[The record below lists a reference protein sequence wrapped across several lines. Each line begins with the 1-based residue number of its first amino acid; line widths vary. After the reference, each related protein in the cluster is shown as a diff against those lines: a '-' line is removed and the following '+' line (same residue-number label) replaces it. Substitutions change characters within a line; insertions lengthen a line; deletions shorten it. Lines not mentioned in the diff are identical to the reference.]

1 MNSTIVIYHGGC
13 RDGFCA
19 AWVYNKYIQNRTKER
34 LAESKEGFILENG
47 IEYYPGYY
55 GQEPPDV
62 KGKNVIILDFCYPL
76 EIMKQILNESAN
88 MLWLD
93 HHKTAQP
100 IYDWLMNESY
110 KYGTMLDFRF
120 DNNRSGAGLTWDYF
134 FPNEP
139 RPWLVDYVE
148 DRDLW
153 VKKLAE
159 SDEVNAYI
167 ACLEFNFETWNIV
180 NDKISLEQAKLNGDI
195 AIMKTEQYVNEVCK
209 NVYFADIEFSNIRDS
224 DRGSVISASKKFIK
238 YNNIPTVNICQ
249 VDCSEVLHELCKRY
263 PESPFSLYWFKRH
276 DGMYQY
282 GLRSIGDFDVST
294 VAKLFGGGGHKNAAG
309 FQLNYLLEELK

>member
-1 MNSTIVIYHGGC
+1 MRETIVIYHGGC

-19 AWVYNKYIQNRTKER
+19 AWVVNKYLSDLKKSEMSDDERTR
-34 LAESKEGFILENG
+34 LNAEFI
-47 IEYYPGYY
+47 PGYY

-62 KGKNVIILDFCYPL
+62 KDKDIIIVDFCYPI
-76 EIMKQILNESAN
+76 ETMKKLCKDNAVTWI
-88 MLWLD
+88 D

-100 IYDWLMNESY
+100 FVDYIKSIGNGIDEVCNGWVFSND
-110 KYGTMLDFRF
+110 K
-120 DNNRSGAGLTWDYF
+120 SGAGLAWDYF

-153 VKKLAE
+153 YNRLEASK
-159 SDEVNAYI
+159 EVNACI
-167 ACLEFNFETWNIV
+167 SSLEFDFREWNKWSNEMV
-180 NDKISLEQAKLNGDI
+180 GLAKNQGH
-195 AIMKTEQYVNEVCK
+195 AILRKTEQYVREVCK
-209 NVYFADIEFSNIRDS
+209 NVYFTHFNSPIRKFTEAELDDIINNRDIGYEFE
-224 DRGSVISASKKFIK
+224 
-238 YNNIPTVNICQ
+238 NIPTVNICQ

-263 PESPFSLYWFKRH
+263 LDSPFSLYWFKRQ
-276 DGMYQY
+276 DGLYQY

-309 FQLNYLLEELK
+309 FQLVHLLDGLK